1 MLANVSA
8 PETAVSG
15 VRTHLLTYIITVWTW
30 IRV

>member
-15 VRTHLLTYIITVWTW
+15 VRTHLLTYIITV
-30 IRV
+30 